1 MKRLDITFDQSDI
14 DAIASDFDLRSPNK
28 KALRV
33 LLLALTDD
41 DFDRRVPQVLNL
53 ATGVG
58 KTYLMAAFVEY
69 LRRQG
74 IEHVMIVTPSLT
86 VQTKTVQNF
95 TPGSGRYIAGAPVAP
110 MVTTPQDY
118 SAWRTRQNGPASLTF
133 GPENPVMAFIFNI
146 HQLIAPK
153 NLDGETKGS
162 KTTAAQLRTRK
173 FDESSGALFEYLAT
187 REDLVVIADESHL
200 YGPSAK
206 AFSAALRELNPAATI
221 GLTASASASD
231 HVVFRYPLYQAIAD
245 RFVKAPVL
253 AFRKGGYGSDTASE
267 EQQLR
272 DALSLRRIKQDAYD
286 AWVAAHPGT
295 RRLNAVTFVVCADVE
310 HATQVADLLRSPGYL
325 DSTSAVLQVDNEH
338 NDAATQTLL
347 DRLDQPDS
355 PVLAVVSVNK
365 LKEGWDVKNIA
376 VVVTLRAMASD
387 VLTQQ
392 TMGRGLRLP
401 FGAWTGVR
409 QIDQLDII
417 AHQSFRELLD
427 AEHVLEQFGLDEAV
441 PDRAGD
447 DRLKALLRQTG
458 ATPDQRLDETAQP
471 GGHDT
476 ESGRG
481 QSPSSGA
488 PGHDETTHG
497 DSSTTTDDSS
507 GWDAEGR
514 SVDVLGL
521 GINQLDDLENASSR
535 PGVTLEPVR
544 VEMNEE
550 FVGTTFTFPV
560 TVMRAQ
566 QPTFSFE
573 RIKPAQIQAA
583 AAKVSTTGDV
593 MVRKEIVASVGR
605 KLGVADTDVATVES
619 APQSLEDTERALTQ
633 LLMRMQVVPQTPQ
646 NAMLAKRHIIPTFL
660 AAAPVT
666 EWTVKTIASA
676 ANEVENLVKTAVTDM
691 LKETK
696 VVTEIVPKVLPQADE
711 YYLPPGERV
720 HEQIDDRKKF
730 VRGRYYDGWFRGLFP
745 VESFD
750 SWSGE
755 YALARLLNVSPS
767 IVWWKRL
774 HVPERASIQYNL
786 KNKYYPDFVAFDT
799 DGVHWII
806 EGKDARGRADDDVQA
821 KREAAETTVI
831 KLLAEPDFAD
841 QRWGYLIAYEDD
853 VAATETWEE
862 LKGRSQPV
870 SPMAP

>member
-14 DAIASDFDLRSPNK
+14 DAIASDFDLRAPNK
-28 KALRV
+28 KALRALV
-33 LLLALTDD
+33 MALTDD
-41 DFDRRVPQVLNL
+41 DFDPRVPQVLNL

-118 SAWRTRQNGPASLTF
+118 SAWRTRQSGPASLAF

-146 HQLIAPK
+146 QQLIAPK
-153 NLDGETKGS
+153 SLDGETKGS

-221 GLTASASASD
+221 GLTASASTSD

-272 DALSLRRIKQDAYD
+272 DALALRRIKQEAYD
-286 AWVAAHPGT
+286 AWGAAHPGI
-295 RRLNAVTFVVCADVE
+295 RSLNAVTFVVCADVE
-310 HATQVADLLRSPGYL
+310 HATQVSDLLRSPGYL
-325 DSTSAVLQVDNEH
+325 DSDSAVLQVDNEH

-427 AEHVLEQFGLDEAV
+427 AEHVLQQFGLDEAV
-441 PDRAGD
+441 PQRDGDAQLKRLLRDEEAAAGAPDEVAQQHGKAVGDAHTTEEDAAQSGAQDVLVAAAGD
-447 DRLKALLRQTG
+447 
-458 ATPDQRLDETAQP
+458 
-471 GGHDT
+471 
-476 ESGRG
+476 
-481 QSPSSGA
+481 GA
-488 PGHDETTHG
+488 PWSTSGEG
-497 DSSTTTDDSS
+497 AGSS
-507 GWDAEGR
+507 EGPGLSVR
-514 SVDVLGL
+514 SLDGRDGL
-521 GINQLDDLENASSR
+521 LTRGPAST
-535 PGVTLEPVR
+535 PEPVR
-544 VEMNEE
+544 VEMNPE
-550 FVGTTFTFPV
+550 FAGTTFTFPV
-560 TVMRAQ
+560 TVMRAE
-566 QPTFSFE
+566 QPKFTFD

-619 APQSLEDTERALTQ
+619 APQSLEDAERTLTQ

-646 NAMLAKRHIIPTFL
+646 NIQLAKRYIIPTFL
-660 AAAPVT
+660 DAAPVS
-666 EWTVKTIASA
+666 EWTVKAIASA
-676 ANEVENLVKTAVTDM
+676 ANEMENLVKSAVADV

-696 VVTEIVPKVLPQADE
+696 VVTEIEPKVLPQAGE
-711 YYLPPGERV
+711 YYLPIGERV
-720 HEQIDDRKKF
+720 HEQIEDKRQF
-730 VRGRYYDGWFRGLFP
+730 VKGRHYDGWFRGLFP

-750 SWSGE
+750 SWSAE
-755 YALARLLNVSPS
+755 YCLARLLNVSPS

-786 KNKYYPDFVAFDT
+786 KNKYYPDFVALDT

-806 EGKDARGRADDDVQA
+806 EGKDARGRADDVVQA

-831 KLLAEPDFAD
+831 KLLAEPDFAE

-853 VAATETWEE
+853 VAAAETWEE

-870 SPMAP
+870 NPMAL

>member
-28 KALRV
+28 KALRALV
-33 LLLALTDD
+33 MALTDD
-41 DFDRRVPQVLNL
+41 DFDPHVPQVLNL

-58 KTYLMAAFVEY
+58 KTYLMAALIEY

-74 IEHVMIVTPSLT
+74 VEHVMVVTPSLT

-118 SAWRTRQNGPASLTF
+118 SAWRTRQSGPASLTF

-146 HQLIAPK
+146 QQLIAPK
-153 NLDGETKGS
+153 SLDGETKGS
-162 KTTAAQLRTRK
+162 KTAAAQLRTRK

-206 AFSAALRELNPAATI
+206 AFSAALRELDPAATI

-231 HVVFRYPLYQAIAD
+231 HVVFRYPLYRAIAD

-417 AHQSFRELLD
+417 AHQSFRELLA

-441 PDRAGD
+441 PQRDGGA
-447 DRLKALLRQTG
+447 RLKALLREAQ
-458 ATPDQRLDETAQP
+458 AQDETLPRVNESNSEAHAPGEAAAAWSTAQGAPVSGPENDPAPRANVDGAVSAENP
-471 GGHDT
+471 GLSIRSLDGLD
-476 ESGRG
+476 GALARG
-481 QSPSSGA
+481 QAGP
-488 PGHDETTHG
+488 PT
-497 DSSTTTDDSS
+497 
-507 GWDAEGR
+507 
-514 SVDVLGL
+514 
-521 GINQLDDLENASSR
+521 
-535 PGVTLEPVR
+535 PVR
-544 VEMNEE
+544 VEMNPE
-550 FVGTTFTFPV
+550 FAGVTFTFPV
-560 TVMRAQ
+560 TLMRAE
-566 QPTFSFE
+566 QPVFTFD
-573 RIKPAQIQAA
+573 RIKPAQIQSA
-583 AAKVSTTGDV
+583 AAKISTTGDV
-593 MVRKEIVASVGR
+593 MVRKEIVTNVGR
-605 KLGVADTDVATVES
+605 KLGVADTDIATVAS
-619 APQSLEDTERALTQ
+619 APQSPEDAQRALTQ
-633 LLMRMQVVPQTPQ
+633 LLMRLPVVPQTPQ
-646 NAMLAKRHIIPTFL
+646 NIQLAKRYVIPTFL
-660 AAAPVT
+660 DAAPVS
-666 EWTVKTIASA
+666 EWTVKAIASA

-696 VVTEIVPKVLPQADE
+696 DVTEIEPKVLPQAGE
-711 YYLPPGERV
+711 YYLPLGERV
-720 HEQIDDRKKF
+720 HEQIEERKQF
-730 VRGRYYDGWFRGLFP
+730 AAGRFYGGWFRGLFP
-745 VESFD
+745 VDSFD
-750 SWSGE
+750 SWSAE
-755 YALARLLNVSPS
+755 YCLARLLNVSPN

-774 HVPERASIQYNL
+774 HVRERASIQYTV
-786 KNKYYPDFVAFDT
+786 KNTYYPDFVALDT

-806 EGKDARGRADDDVQA
+806 EGKDARGRTDEVVQA

-831 KLLAEPDFAD
+831 KLLAEPAFAD

-853 VAATETWEE
+853 VAIAETWDE
-862 LKGRSQPV
+862 LKGRSHPV
-870 SPMAP
+870 SPLAP